1 MGAPRSRTPGR
12 ALPTFVLAAALVV
25 WSHARHAVTHLDAT
39 ELESFASSDDAA
51 DFFIQAF
58 SPPAAHGL
66 TQPGQAVEKNSSA
79 GTGMIADGT
88 HANGRSDENVATDG
102 LLVPP
107 DQRGV
112 TWAHS
117 AADAGFSTLP
127 VFTARKVQAAL
138 FFLEHIGTSE
148 SPARRAVRDAP
159 RGAQVACAR
168 SRRSRLRPWPRRR
181 HLAAREPAIRHL
193 HRPWRPATRFELPR
207 RRATERA

>member
-88 HANGRSDENVATDG
+88 HANTTSLADDHSLRFVTYAVHPLDAPARASLERARRRLVYEIDGATWDPASENG
-102 LLVPP
+102 E
-107 DQRGV
+107 
-112 TWAHS
+112 
-117 AADAGFSTLP
+117 FSTLYAEENKAEFEP
-127 VFTARKVQAAL
+127 IQPNMNLTN
-138 FFLEHIGTSE
+138 
-148 SPARRAVRDAP
+148 P
-159 RGAQVACAR
+159 RSGWNSSGR
-168 SRRSRLRPWPRRR
+168 IP
-181 HLAAREPAIRHL
+181 
-193 HRPWRPATRFELPR
+193 
-207 RRATERA
+207 